1 MIKLEINCQ
10 NMELEMRGSDDL
22 ILNELSLPVM
32 RMLIALEQSDGRPAS
47 ENLSYLV
54 LSLIAQK
61 DGNTIL
67 PC

>member
-22 ILNELSLPVM
+22 ILNELSLAVI
-32 RMLIALEQSDGRPAS
+32 RMLNAMEQSDGRPTA
-47 ENLSYLV
+47 ENLSCLV
-54 LSLIAQK
+54 LSLIAMQE
-61 DGNTIL
+61 GNTIL

>member
-10 NMELEMRGSDDL
+10 NMELEMHGSDEL
-22 ILNELSLPVM
+22 ILNELSLAVI
-32 RMLIALEQSDGRPAS
+32 RMLTALEQSDGRPCS

-54 LSLIAQK
+54 LSLIAQQ
-61 DGNTIL
+61 DGNNIL